1 MTDRF
6 PSVNLFLCSAVSLGA
21 KRFCSLVKYR
31 YVGIRGELVSG
42 SVCDCEIVLR
52 FGVYYILEN

>member
-31 YVGIRGELVSG
+31 YVGLRGELVSG
-42 SVCDCEIVLR
+42 SVCDCGIVLR
-52 FGVYYILEN
+52 FIIF